1 MINKKKYKL
10 KIYFLFYLISLL
22 SLFFILSVQVK
33 EKSQTYL
40 QETNIIIDTQKSIN
54 NEQEKV
60 AIQEITTMTVL
71 TTESETEKV
80 TSSSINQENIKEKTT
95 VKEKNNSNFGYFKS
109 YTDYK
114 KISKTSAQWKLQEQ
128 AYTDE
133 NGLRKIGDCYLVA
146 LGSYYGTELGQK
158 YSVTLS
164 NGSSFYV
171 ILCDCKMDKH
181 TDETHRYTVKN
192 NCVIE
197 FYVDSSKLPKK
208 VKTMGNIGAIEF
220 FNGTIENI
228 EKVK

>member
-1 MINKKKYKL
+1 MVNKKKYKL

-33 EKSQTYL
+33 EKNQTYL
-40 QETNIIIDTQKSIN
+40 QETSIIIDTQKSIN

-60 AIQEITTMTVL
+60 
-71 TTESETEKV
+71 
-80 TSSSINQENIKEKTT
+80 TSSSINQENTEEKTT

-114 KISKTSAQWKLQEQ
+114 KISKASAQWKLQEQ

-164 NGSSFYV
+164 NGNSFYV